1 MSSCLLAVSALPIC
15 HVILSTCSVVLS
27 SLVPRPVRAIL
38 VTSGGLEPTSLTGDV
53 TSEITDDDWERGRVL
68 STCYVVLTICHV
80 ILSTCSVALSTCCVV
95 LSPCGFVLSISGGI
109 LKSRLDPGLDF
120 GFRKKLLQNHPP
132 APLLKFGRK
141 RKRNNVFLWSNAH
154 EGRT

>member
-1 MSSCLLAVSALPIC
+1 MRVEEKLWSGIRVKKNSMSIFYVVLSTCRVVLPIC

-27 SLVPRPVRAIL
+27 SLVPRPVRAIR

-68 STCYVVLTICHV
+68 STCYVVLTICDV

-95 LSPCGFVLSISGGI
+95 LSPCGFVLPISGV
-109 LKSRLDPGLDF
+109 S
-120 GFRKKLLQNHPP
+120 
-132 APLLKFGRK
+132 
-141 RKRNNVFLWSNAH
+141 
-154 EGRT
+154 